1 MPSSKELREIAK
13 DLKIRGYSKMNKAQL
28 TESIEQHARGDKPAG
43 SAELKI
49 SVPSEVSAV
58 KNERT
63 GDDVKRTRSSKSPWV
78 QFCQE
83 YAKTH
88 GVTYKEAMSKR
99 EEYSQ
104 WKSSKTDV
112 AGNQVAEER
121 ESLLAAE
128 E

>member
-28 TESIEQHARGDKPAG
+28 TGSIEQHARGGKPT
-43 SAELKI
+43 AELKI

-112 AGNQVAEER
+112 AGNQVTEER
-121 ESLLAAE
+121 EPLLAE
-128 E
+128 EE